1 MTQFFDQSIVCP
13 DDNLRWAIAN
23 KIINRV
29 LETCSKERLEEL
41 LINIFVSRIQPSLQ
55 KDLVHLS
62 QLELYNTVREKTHVL
77 LMLEI
82 VVRRLDPKEAIR
94 GRVNKTLYHG
104 DDAGN
109 ELIKYFITVAR

>member
-1 MTQFFDQSIVCP
+1 
-13 DDNLRWAIAN
+13 
-23 KIINRV
+23 
-29 LETCSKERLEEL
+29 
-41 LINIFVSRIQPSLQ
+41 
-55 KDLVHLS
+55 
-62 QLELYNTVREKTHVL
+62 
-77 LMLEI
+77 MLEI